1 MDICFATNNINKLKE
16 IKQLVSSKHNI
27 LNLSDIGCLEELP
40 ETRKTIEGNSAQ
52 KAEFVWEHYQ
62 TNCFADDTGLEV
74 HALNGEPGVYSA
86 RYAGPACSPDDNMTL
101 LLSKLEGVKDRKATF
116 RTCITLILNGELKQ
130 FEGKVQGEI
139 LTERHGVKGFG
150 YDPIFR
156 PEGFTKSFAQ
166 MTMEEKNGIS
176 HRGLAV
182 HALINYLNSL

>member
-1 MDICFATNNINKLKE
+1 MNLCFATNNVNKLKE
-16 IKQLVSSKHNI
+16 IKLLVNTKYSI
-27 LNLSDIGCLEELP
+27 LSLSDIGCLEELP

-52 KAEFVWEHYQ
+52 KAEFVWEHYE

-86 RYAGPACSPDDNMTL
+86 RYAGPACSPEDNMAL
-101 LLSKLEGVKDRKATF
+101 LLNKMAGMKDRKATF

-130 FEGKVQGEI
+130 FEGRVEGEI
-139 LTERHGVKGFG
+139 HTERHGAKGFG

-156 PEGFTKSFAQ
+156 PEGFAKSFAQ
-166 MTMEEKNGIS
+166 MTMEEKNSIS

-182 HALINYLNSL
+182 QALINYLNSL